1 MTRELAYAIALG
13 APLLGGVLL
22 PALAMRALVPALERS
37 TIRVANYRGASLPV
51 GLGIVWVV
59 WVLGLLTASTAV
71 TAWRALAPEGGGAGE
86 LLYSGYLSVALGSV
100 PALLTLAA
108 FALGA
113 FDDVFGTSAEKG
125 FSGHVSALLGGRL
138 TTGMLKL
145 LGIGLASLIAGLTRT
160 TGWRVW
166 SADGPLSAGW
176 GTFIATWLGSALV
189 IALTANLVNLL
200 DLRPGRALK
209 GYLALVLP
217 AVLLVPAGIRV
228 VIDLQL
234 ASLGAAALTPLDQGV
249 LTAALALVFFGPVLA
264 VWGFDLGERAMLG
277 DAGSN
282 AAGAVAGWLYALVLP
297 PTGLGIAALLL
308 LVANLASERV
318 SFSAVIERIT
328 LLRWLDG
335 LGRRADAP
343 GKAASEPHSA
353 GESRYD
359 AEESR
364 DDREA

>member
-1 MTRELAYAIALG
+1 MTREIAYAIALG
-13 APLLGGVLL
+13 APLLGGVLF
-22 PALAMRALVPALERS
+22 PVVAMRALVHALERS
-37 TIRVANYRGASLPV
+37 SVRVANYRGVSLPV

-71 TAWRALAPEGGGAGE
+71 TAWRALVPETGGAGE

-100 PALLTLAA
+100 PALLTLVA

-113 FDDVFGTSAEKG
+113 FDDVFGAAAEKG
-125 FSGHVSALLGGRL
+125 FSGHVRALLGGRL

-145 LGIGLASLIAGLTRT
+145 LGIGLASLVAALTRT

-166 SADGPLSAGW
+166 DADGPLSAGS
-176 GTFIATWLGSALV
+176 GMFFATWFGSALV
-189 IALTANLVNLL
+189 IALMANLVNLL

-209 GYLALVLP
+209 GYMALVTP
-217 AVLLVPAGIRV
+217 AVLLLPAGVRA
-228 VIDLQL
+228 VIDPQL
-234 ASLGAAALTPLDQGV
+234 DLLGAAALTSLDQAV
-249 LTAALALVFFGPVLA
+249 LTVALALVFLGPVSA
-264 VWGFDLGERAMLG
+264 VWRFDLGERAMLG

-297 PTGLGIAALLL
+297 PVGLGIAVLLL
-308 LVANLASERV
+308 GLANVASERV
-318 SFSAVIERIT
+318 SFSAVIERVT
-328 LLRWLDG
+328 VLRWLDG
-335 LGRRADAP
+335 LGRRVDAP
-343 GKAASEPHSA
+343 HEAASGPHSD

-359 AEESR
+359 AGESR